1 MRARFLSMVFGKPT
15 PCVVFACAALLVGA
29 TAGCGGGG
37 GESAGEETLAAPPE
51 PGSFQAEVRGAL
63 TDTLHG
69 AATARFDSTGRL
81 VGLEL
86 NDAADTT
93 RAGLSFELAARPGR
107 QKQQEKAGRTY
118 VVAQREGG
126 REDTSFT
133 LMNAYLRL
141 RGNPFAAHA
150 GSLRVR
156 RDSTGAY
163 GRFGLRLRGDVEAAS
178 DEQATV
184 VVRGRFREASSSTL
198 PAEGP

>member
-1 MRARFLSMVFGKPT
+1 MRDRFLSMVFGKPM

-37 GESAGEETLAAPPE
+37 GESTGEETLAAPPE

-81 VGLEL
+81 AGLEL

-141 RGNPFAAHA
+141 RGFIER
-150 GSLRVR
+150 G
-156 RDSTGAY
+156 
-163 GRFGLRLRGDVEAAS
+163 GLRRCRDGDGPRALRRHAAAMRPRALRGGAFSAILI
-178 DEQATV
+178 
-184 VVRGRFREASSSTL
+184 R
-198 PAEGP
+198 P